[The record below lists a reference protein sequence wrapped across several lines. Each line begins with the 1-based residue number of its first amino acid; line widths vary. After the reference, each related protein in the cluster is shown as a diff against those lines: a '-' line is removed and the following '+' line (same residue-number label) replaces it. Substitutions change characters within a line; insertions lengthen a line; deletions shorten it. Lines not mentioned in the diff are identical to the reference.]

1 MEIKQYQTTKYIMG
15 NGALREVQRWKDKKI
30 GLVVD
35 ENVLKALQLETML
48 FDEILKD
55 CDYEVLCNMPQEPT
69 TELLEPAIQKAQ
81 RFDPD
86 VFVAIGGGS
95 VIDSAKVLWLFTE
108 FPDYTWEQAF
118 VPYAVESFT
127 KEKELI
133 AIPTTSGTG
142 SETTGCAVVKDT
154 EKRKCMVLSNEIIPS
169 TAILDYD
176 LLISLPKQIIAFS
189 GCDALAHALEAG
201 ISVLAS
207 DMVRMQSVQAAV
219 QIIKQLEASCNGD
232 LNARR
237 DIHLSAT
244 IAGACINNS
253 ITGMAHGMDQAG
265 GDFRKPHGLMTGLS
279 LPYTMCH
286 LLPQPLYEEVADQLG
301 ICGTSMEKQER
312 LIARIWEMYRKID
325 MPVTLQAAGIERTAY
340 MCKIDTYV
348 KQAMQDANVQCA
360 PKTFS
365 AAELKAMYQE
375 LYDGKEWRT
384 AYE

>member
-1 MEIKQYQTTKYIMG
+1 MQIKQYQTTKYIMG
-15 NGALREVQRWKDKKI
+15 NGALREEQRWKDKKI

-35 ENVLKALQLETML
+35 ENVLKALQLETKL
-48 FDEILKD
+48 FDELLKD

-69 TELLEPAIQKAQ
+69 TELLEPAIRKAQ

-95 VIDSAKVLWLFTE
+95 VLDSAKVLWLFTE

-118 VPYAVESFT
+118 APYAVESFT

-142 SETTGCAVVKDT
+142 SETTGCAVIKDT
-154 EKRKCMVLSNEIIPS
+154 EKRKCMVLSNEIMPS
-169 TAILDYD
+169 TAILDYE
-176 LLISLPKQIIAFS
+176 LLVSLPKHVIAFS

-265 GDFRKPHGLMTGLS
+265 GDFRKPHGLMTGLI

-312 LIARIWEMYRKID
+312 LIAC
-325 MPVTLQAAGIERTAY
+325 L
-340 MCKIDTYV
+340 
-348 KQAMQDANVQCA
+348 
-360 PKTFS
+360 
-365 AAELKAMYQE
+365 
-375 LYDGKEWRT
+375 LYTSPSPRDS
-384 AYE
+384 

>member
-1 MEIKQYQTTKYIMG
+1 MQIKQYQTTKYIMG
-15 NGALREVQRWKDKKI
+15 NGALREVQRWKDKRI

-35 ENVLKALQLETML
+35 ENVLKALQLETKL
-48 FDEILKD
+48 FDELLKD

-69 TELLEPAIQKAQ
+69 TELLEPAIRKAQ

-95 VIDSAKVLWLFTE
+95 VLDSAKVLWLFTE

-118 VPYAVESFT
+118 APYAVESFT

-154 EKRKCMVLSNEIIPS
+154 EKRKCMVLSNEIMPS
-169 TAILDYD
+169 TAILDYE
-176 LLISLPKQIIAFS
+176 LLVSLPKHVIAFS

-237 DIHLSAT
+237 DIHLGNDC
-244 IAGACINNS
+244 GACINNS

-265 GDFRKPHGLMTGLS
+265 GDFRKPHGLMTAYPAVYDVSRCRS
-279 LPYTMCH
+279 LYMK
-286 LLPQPLYEEVADQLG
+286 VADQLG
-301 ICGTSMEKQER
+301 ICGTSMEKQS
-312 LIARIWEMYRKID
+312 
-325 MPVTLQAAGIERTAY
+325 V
-340 MCKIDTYV
+340 
-348 KQAMQDANVQCA
+348 
-360 PKTFS
+360 
-365 AAELKAMYQE
+365 
-375 LYDGKEWRT
+375 
-384 AYE
+384 